1 MRTDHEWIE
10 AAARYRR
17 AEWAAKLADDE
28 KTAARE
34 ALMALAGGEN
44 AAGHGVSVTYQQRKG
59 AIDYRAIADSLLTP
73 DLQEEYRKDG
83 TVAVVIKVEKEG

>member
-1 MRTDHEWIE
+1 MRTDHDWIE

-28 KTAARE
+28 KTSARD
-34 ALMALAGGEN
+34 ALLSLSGGEN

-59 AIDYRAIADSLLTP
+59 TSEYRAIADSLLTP
-73 DLQEEYRKDG
+73 DRQEEYRKDG